1 MARPVYPTSEQIWTK
16 AKAYKSTYFDDQNA
30 ILKESLERA
39 RKQLLDKYNAN
50 LAYVG
55 YQKDLIEMY
64 GNNIADMQAGLNE
77 YEKNKIPGKD
87 GGSGAAA
94 LLKIVVDSS
103 GNEQDATGKASQRR
117 LDAMGQ
123 KEAAYNLSPAQSNSV
138 GEAAALKGVD
148 LQNATDAQKI
158 KDIID
163 QSVGS
168 IPDGT
173 FAPNA
178 DSSKTA
184 TSQLYAAL
192 NSRLSG
198 NSKYATDPA
207 LQQYLKDKV
216 KLKMGVDEKFTEL
229 QYVEADKKLGMK
241 KQGDIA
247 ASVGGIAL
255 GRQAAQLAMDELN
268 KNKTKKLTADDLTR
282 VDEFMNSKYGQ
293 AYKRQ
298 IELGK
303 TMPEAANAVA
313 NIISEDMGATKEDN
327 EAAKFARK
335 TFANDIAL
343 TQNTL
348 SQGGDF
354 DVYKYFDP
362 VYTEKLA
369 ALKDTQGKQT
379 SAEQGFAVGVRGL
392 QDIPTE
398 QQARR
403 LGAEI
408 NRPLEPDF
416 VAKNLRPAQQGLT
429 AAQQTGGM
437 RAAGLD
443 MAGNPYRTADDYLA
457 SRLLPPQR
465 RPAPELSETERV
477 VGGATRRA
485 VQEYDE
491 KGKTNFAFDD
501 TVAHG
506 AGFGLYNKVKGKSLE
521 GGTDKENIVKAAAT
535 LAGGDQQKRDD
546 ILRDYYVYALR
557 DKRAGEAQ

>member
-30 ILKESLERA
+30 ILKDSLDRA

-64 GNNIADMQAGLNE
+64 GNNIADMQAGLND

-87 GGSGAAA
+87 GGSGTAA
-94 LLKIVVDSS
+94 LLKIIVDSA
-103 GNEQDATGKASQRR
+103 GNEQEATGKASQRR

-123 KEAAYNLSPAQSNSV
+123 TEAGYNLSPAQSNSIS
-138 GEAAALKGVD
+138 EASAFTQTDLK
-148 LQNATDAQKI
+148 NATNQADVKR
-158 KDIID
+158 IID
-163 QSVGS
+163 QAVAS

-184 TSQLYAAL
+184 TSQLYAAM
-192 NSRLSG
+192 
-198 NSKYATDPA
+198 NSKLGASPMYAADPA
-207 LQQYLKDKV
+207 LQVYLQQAV
-216 KLKMGVDEKFTEL
+216 IGKMRVPADFITL
-229 QYVEADKKLGMK
+229 QNVEVDKKKKMK
-241 KQGDIA
+241 TQGDIA
-247 ASVGGIAL
+247 AQVGGIGL
-255 GRQAAQLAMDELN
+255 GREAAQLAKDELL
-268 KNKTKKLTADDLTR
+268 KNKTKTLTADDQAR
-282 VDEFMNSKYGQ
+282 VDEFMNSKYGKE
-293 AYKRQ
+293 YKRQ

-303 TMPEAANAVA
+303 TMPEASTAVA
-313 NIISEDMGATKEDN
+313 NIISDDMGGVN
-327 EAAKFARK
+327 EASKFAIKR
-335 TFANDIAL
+335 FANDVAL

-369 ALKDTQGKQT
+369 ALKTTQGKQT
-379 SAEQGFAVGVRGL
+379 TAEEGFATGVRGL

-408 NRPLEPDF
+408 NRPLEPGY
-416 VAKNLRPAQQGLT
+416 VAKNLPLAQQALT
-429 AAQQTGGM
+429 SAQQTGGM

-465 RPAPELSETERV
+465 RPAPELSPTERV
-477 VGGATRRA
+477 IGGATRRA
-485 VQEYDE
+485 IQDSEGFKYD
-491 KGKTNFAFDD
+491 DM
-501 TVAHG
+501 VAHG
-506 AGFGLYNKVKGKSLE
+506 AGKGLYEKVANKSLE

-546 ILRDYYVYALR
+546 ILRDYYVYVLQTKIAR
-557 DKRAGEAQ
+557 EPQ